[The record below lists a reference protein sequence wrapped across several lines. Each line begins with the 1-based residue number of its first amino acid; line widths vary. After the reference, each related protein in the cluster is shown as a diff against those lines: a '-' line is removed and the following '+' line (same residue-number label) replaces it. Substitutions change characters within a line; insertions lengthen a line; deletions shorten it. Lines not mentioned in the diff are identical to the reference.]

1 MSTITIQ
8 ALTAQSPYLA
18 GAMHVYRDYTNFS
31 ADYTRQFFD
40 EFLAREDFMG
50 LVALGRDQAQVR
62 VVGMGFGVAAR
73 PQDWWTR
80 TVARRVGATHPALQD
95 AWILTQL
102 NVLRGWRSRGIG
114 GRLHDEI
121 IQTQPYPR
129 LLLSTQVHNHAAQR
143 FYQQR
148 GWTYLHSG
156 FAFFEGDI
164 AYAIMRRDA

>member
-8 ALTAQSPYLA
+8 ALTAQSSYLA

-40 EFLAREDFMG
+40 EFLALEDFLG
-50 LVALGRDQAQVR
+50 LVAVDTEQER
-62 VVGMGFGVAAR
+62 VVGMSFGVAAR

-80 TVARRVGATHPALQD
+80 TVARRVGAAHPALQE

-102 NVLRGWRSRGIG
+102 NVLREWRGRGIG

-121 IQTQPYPR
+121 IQKQPYPR

-143 FYQQR
+143 FYQQHD
-148 GWTYLHSG
+148 WTYLHSG
-156 FAFFEGDI
+156 FAFFKGDI